1 MEDNFFKEGHNYDET
16 YLGLLRGFK
25 RILDKYPL
33 EPISSILNGFD
44 GIKDLLNTYT
54 KTVIKN
60 NLIDGCVFLLKCDE
74 TNNPPTVID
83 TNNFRV
89 YVDVKHPYKTLVK
102 EFHFTLPEDFDKLL
116 ENTDVVK
123 DGEKHT
129 PYFDIVDENGVIYE
143 ISLGQK
149 YANNQNCK
157 KAETNITVEAIMDNQ
172 IIKSSNN
179 KYYRLVGQNDV
190 KPYTEVSKIDN
201 NYELIDLLMK
211 QNDVVK
217 VITANSNTGQ
227 FYVLKKDGNVHSYI
241 VSKANRNDPI
251 VITSIKKV
259 YDKND
264 FDSSIVDF
272 SYAGESLGT
281 FVRTEKSVY
290 RMKITNSKTCKKYA
304 DVACEF
310 KMEKDPIFD
319 EYKENIIAYNGV
331 NLITNYNQ
339 VFSVAN

>member
-1 MEDNFFKEGHNYDET
+1 MKMKSKVVIVCLLMIFVCTACNGTITRNIRHAGFNVGSTFHCDTFFPQDKEDTSYKKIKYLLGGH
-16 YLGLLRGFK
+16 
-25 RILDKYPL
+25 
-33 EPISSILNGFD
+33 
-44 GIKDLLNTYT
+44 
-54 KTVIKN
+54 
-60 NLIDGCVFLLKCDE
+60 
-74 TNNPPTVID
+74 
-83 TNNFRV
+83 
-89 YVDVKHPYKTLVK
+89 
-102 EFHFTLPEDFDKLL
+102 
-116 ENTDVVK
+116 
-123 DGEKHT
+123 
-129 PYFDIVDENGVIYE
+129 IVDENGVIYE

-190 KPYTEVSKIDN
+190 KPYTEVSKIYN
-201 NYELIDLLMK
+201 NYELIDLLME
-211 QNDVVK
+211 QTDVVK

-241 VSKANRNDPI
+241 VSKENRNDPI

-290 RMKITNSKTCKKYA
+290 RMMITNSKTCKKYA
-304 DVACEF
+304 DVSCEF

>member
-1 MEDNFFKEGHNYDET
+1 MKMKSKVVIVCLLMIFVCTACNGTITRNIRHAGFNVGSTFHCDTFFPQDKEDTSYKKIKYLLGGH
-16 YLGLLRGFK
+16 
-25 RILDKYPL
+25 
-33 EPISSILNGFD
+33 
-44 GIKDLLNTYT
+44 
-54 KTVIKN
+54 
-60 NLIDGCVFLLKCDE
+60 
-74 TNNPPTVID
+74 
-83 TNNFRV
+83 
-89 YVDVKHPYKTLVK
+89 
-102 EFHFTLPEDFDKLL
+102 
-116 ENTDVVK
+116 
-123 DGEKHT
+123 
-129 PYFDIVDENGVIYE
+129 IVDENGVIYE

-179 KYYRLVGQNDV
+179 KYYRLVG
-190 KPYTEVSKIDN
+190 
-201 NYELIDLLMK
+201 

-310 KMEKDPIFD
+310 KMKKDPIFD

>member
-1 MEDNFFKEGHNYDET
+1 MKMKSKVVIVCLLMIFVCTACNGTITRNIRHAGFNVGSTFYCDTFFPQDKEDTSYKKIKYLLGGH
-16 YLGLLRGFK
+16 
-25 RILDKYPL
+25 
-33 EPISSILNGFD
+33 
-44 GIKDLLNTYT
+44 
-54 KTVIKN
+54 
-60 NLIDGCVFLLKCDE
+60 
-74 TNNPPTVID
+74 
-83 TNNFRV
+83 
-89 YVDVKHPYKTLVK
+89 
-102 EFHFTLPEDFDKLL
+102 
-116 ENTDVVK
+116 
-123 DGEKHT
+123 
-129 PYFDIVDENGVIYE
+129 IVDENGVIYE